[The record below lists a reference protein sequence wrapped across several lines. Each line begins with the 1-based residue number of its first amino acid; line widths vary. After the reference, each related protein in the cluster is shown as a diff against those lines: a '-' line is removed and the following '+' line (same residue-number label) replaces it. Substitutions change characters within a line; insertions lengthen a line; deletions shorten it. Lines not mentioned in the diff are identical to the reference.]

1 MSKLQKKQRHI
12 TDFFKQ
18 PVDLG
23 DVVLVAQHGYY
34 VPGKVLS
41 IGKSCLSLSCE
52 RASHKRQ
59 RWNSKTKQS
68 EPYDSLYVTN
78 TIPWNERTGIEYINK
93 ALAKHNGQ
101 KYICLHYNQEA
112 QSHIINL
119 TKLNI
124 YHETP

>member
-1 MSKLQKKQRHI
+1 MSKLQKKQRQI
-12 TDFFKQ
+12 LDFFKQ
-18 PVDLG
+18 DIDLG
-23 DVVLVAQHGYY
+23 DIVLVAQNGYY

-52 RASHKRQ
+52 RSFHKRS
-59 RWNSKTKQS
+59 RWNKKTNQS

-78 TIPWNERTGIEYINK
+78 TVPWDDRTGIEYIGK

-101 KYICLHYNQEA
+101 KYIYLHYGQEA

>member
-1 MSKLQKKQRHI
+1 MSKLQKKQREI

-18 PVDLG
+18 PIDLG
-23 DVVLVAQHGYY
+23 DVVLVAQNGYY

-41 IGKSCLSLSCE
+41 IGKSSLSLSCE
-52 RASHKRQ
+52 RSSHKRH
-59 RWNSKTKQS
+59 RWNNKTKQS
-68 EPYDSLYVTN
+68 ELYDSITVTN
-78 TIPWNERTGIEYINK
+78 TVPWNDRTGIEYIGK

-101 KYICLHYNQEA
+101 KYIYLRYNEEA